1 MKFEVDKL
9 DINKLIIVPTNLDY
23 LKTKVDDLDI
33 GKLKIIPIDLRKLS
47 DVVSKEVVKIQ
58 NTQQTKYESI

>member
-1 MKFEVDKL
+1 M
-9 DINKLIIVPTNLDY
+9 IIVPTNLDY

>member
-1 MKFEVDKL
+1 MKFEVGKL
-9 DINKLIIVPTNLDY
+9 DIYKLIIVPTNLDY